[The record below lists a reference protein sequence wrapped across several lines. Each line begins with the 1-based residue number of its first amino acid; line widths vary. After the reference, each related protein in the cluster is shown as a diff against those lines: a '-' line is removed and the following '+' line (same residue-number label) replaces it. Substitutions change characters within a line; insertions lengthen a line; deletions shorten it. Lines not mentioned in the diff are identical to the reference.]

1 MTQTVTGDY
10 LWTTTAD
17 HMVNLALDALEVEA
31 FRELAESF
39 ARFRAELLRVLP
51 AVLADAILLQY
62 TASTIGMAYNGE

>member
-10 LWTTTAD
+10 LLTTTAD
-17 HMVNLALDALEVEA
+17 HDALEVEA

-39 ARFRAELLRVLP
+39 ARFHAELLRVLP

>member
-10 LWTTTAD
+10 SLTTISD
-17 HMVNLALDALEVEA
+17 PDALEIAA

-39 ARFRAELLRVLP
+39 ARFHAELRRVLP
-51 AVLADAILLQY
+51 EGLADKIILQY